1 MEEEKKQTNGEN
13 VGQKKLPPR
22 PMPPRPP
29 LMRKQIVVEGDVAKT
44 QEPQKVV
51 EEQKPKVEEEIP
63 EQKSEPQKK
72 ERIEYDKTSLKQ
84 AENHQEKAKKQKK
97 VSDEKRANQRAGKS
111 FNKKKFWIIFSCVLA
126 GIGLIVGLVFLIMA
140 YLPAKPLDTPNNLM
154 ISQTDQVVYATCSEV
169 EGATKYIFEVD
180 GKKYDSK
187 TPSLNLS
194 NFSEPKQYSIK
205 VYAMGDKKGSLS
217 SASKTITFDLRKILQ
232 TPIIHFYES
241 GSSVICWSRIPN
253 ATSYEL
259 LVNNQTKDLG
269 NVLTFDLN
277 SLGGGAYVVQVRAIS
292 TKQGYIN
299 SDLSNQL
306 SGSVYETL
314 TSPTGRVLS
323 DGKIEINKVENAS
336 RYQVTINSK
345 MFGVARFD
353 DEKLIVNLSDAG
365 IDKDAVITYF
375 KIEAIGE
382 NYFVSNSAELDATIN
397 LA

>member
-63 EQKSEPQKK
+63 EQKSELQKK

-232 TPIIHFYES
+232 APIIHFYES